1 MKKMILF
8 VTLIALFSCNTSKR
22 TKSPFAFIEN
32 DQGVEL
38 CVGGYL
44 TEQDAVQKLQE
55 YASAYSN
62 ADEWKERAK
71 AIRENIING
80 AALDQIPEEEC

>member
-1 MKKMILF
+1 M
-8 VTLIALFSCNTSKR
+8 
-22 TKSPFAFIEN
+22 
-32 DQGVEL
+32 
-38 CVGGYL
+38 GGYL

-71 AIRENIING
+71 AIRENIIKG
-80 AALDQIPEEEC
+80 AALDQIPDEEWNYSINVVQGMQHRMDGYTVENMALEVKPGPNVTLNII